1 MMRDRFANRFIIGL
15 YSVLCILYSTAAH
28 AVTYES
34 EQSETRHSAQL
45 RVGVDYTK
53 KWRNGL
59 SLQIGEELRFPMYT
73 HLRST
78 TLATDSTAGPAFGK
92 SYTTVSLGYKP
103 IQYLKFDAGYALRI
117 LGDKDWT
124 NVHKWLRH
132 RVFFG
137 VTGSYKYENWSFSL
151 RERFLTDIRTDAIDQ
166 HTATGLYEKNRADW
180 QLRSRLGVAY
190 HVQHKPVKPYLWVEL
205 ENTLNAPEY
214 QRKGGHQFLSTVRT
228 QAGVKWRLTKLSS
241 LDFFYR
247 FQYGYDRDINIT
259 KGKGYIQL
267 TEQTAY
273 LHAIGV
279 IYNLDW

>member
-1 MMRDRFANRFIIGL
+1 MRDRFANRFIIGL

-205 ENTLNAPEY
+205 INTLNAP
-214 QRKGGHQFLSTVRT
+214 QLSGGQQYISAVRT
-228 QAGVKWRLTKLSS
+228 QLGTTWRVAQKHS
-241 LDFFYR
+241 LDFYYR
-247 FQYGYDRDINIT
+247 FSYDYEKDVNVRAKKQTIILTHETSFVHAVGIT
-259 KGKGYIQL
+259 YHLG
-267 TEQTAY
+267 
-273 LHAIGV
+273 
-279 IYNLDW
+279 D